1 MRLWEKAAG
10 AYRSGSHAVRILVV
24 SILGLI
30 AVATVASRAYSEAS
44 FVVLSPS
51 TTKDIWTTS
60 VYSYAPGGGGPG
72 GGKEDDR
79 LRVGGYGD
87 EYDALIQFPLPTK
100 NCNAKVKLSLF
111 NQRDDGRPTAFY
123 LYVIRA
129 PWSWKRGD
137 RLWWRDRPAAIP
149 WKNRVIAAPGINQWT
164 LIDLTD
170 LFREWCAGRLPNY
183 GIMLKPVENGNTY
196 NNFVSTR
203 GPADKRP
210 RLIVGE

>member
-1 MRLWEKAAG
+1 MAA
-10 AYRSGSHAVRILVV
+10 
-24 SILGLI
+24 ILGLF
-30 AVATVASRAYSEAS
+30 AVAAAVSQAYSESS
-44 FVVLSPS
+44 FVALSPA

-72 GGKEDDR
+72 GGREDDR

-100 NCNAKVKLSLF
+100 NCRAKVTLSLF

-123 LYVIRA
+123 LYVIKQ

-137 RLWWRDRPAAIP
+137 RLWWRDRPTATP

-170 LFREWCAGRLPNY
+170 LFQEWCSGRLPNY
-183 GIMLKPVENGNTY
+183 GVMLRPVENGNTY

-203 GPADKRP
+203 GAADKRP
-210 RLIVGE
+210 RLIIGG